1 MMTAAMASRLGIGC
15 IMPLHSRRTTMV
27 ARSSHWEKWLCSKVG
42 ETVLLLQNG
51 PFSSTIA
58 RLSMAAK
65 LTHAR

>member
-1 MMTAAMASRLGIGC
+1 
-15 IMPLHSRRTTMV
+15 MV